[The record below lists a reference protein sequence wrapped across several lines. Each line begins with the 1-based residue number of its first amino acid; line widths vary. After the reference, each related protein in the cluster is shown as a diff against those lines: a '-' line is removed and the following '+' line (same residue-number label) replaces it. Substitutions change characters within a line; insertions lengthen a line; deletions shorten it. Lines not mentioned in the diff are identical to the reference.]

1 MLHFCCWRCPF
12 IAVVIVFAYEEW
24 SWSAVVVCRM
34 LLLLFYSGCW
44 CCLFLCAAAVF
55 FDCWCCLFVVD
66 RVVWSTSQSLRVPL
80 MTRKWRRPATDMA
93 LSWCTLMSGC
103 FITEWGAEV
112 YRPLPS
118 LCSLKT
124 AADVQCT
131 LFTFNWKNYW
141 GSVSRWR
148 IVRCWIRFDCVHVH
162 SMNSKQFT
170 VAIKIFL
177 WFINFFQS
185 Q

>member
-1 MLHFCCWRCPF
+1 MLHFCCWKCPF
-12 IAVVIVFAYEEW
+12 IAVVIVFAYEGW

-44 CCLFLCAAAVF
+44 CSQCAAVVF

-80 MTRKWRRPATDMA
+80 MTRKWWRPATDMA

-112 YRPLPS
+112 GLSLPYAHWK
-118 LCSLKT
+118 LLQMYNVHCLHLIERT
-124 AADVQCT
+124 TEEVFQGEE
-131 LFTFNWKNYW
+131 LF
-141 GSVSRWR
+141 V
-148 IVRCWIRFDCVHVH
+148 VE
-162 SMNSKQFT
+162 
-170 VAIKIFL
+170 
-177 WFINFFQS
+177 
-185 Q
+185 

>member
-1 MLHFCCWRCPF
+1 MLHFVVEVSIYCWSHCVGLWRMKLISCCCLQDV
-12 IAVVIVFAYEEW
+12 VVIVLFW
-24 SWSAVVVCRM
+24 LLMLSVFVC
-34 LLLLFYSGCW
+34 
-44 CCLFLCAAAVF
+44 CCCIS
-55 FDCWCCLFVVD
+55 DCWCCLFVVD

-80 MTRKWRRPATDMA
+80 MTQKWRRPATDTA

-162 SMNSKQFT
+162 SMKSK
-170 VAIKIFL
+170 
-177 WFINFFQS
+177 
-185 Q
+185 